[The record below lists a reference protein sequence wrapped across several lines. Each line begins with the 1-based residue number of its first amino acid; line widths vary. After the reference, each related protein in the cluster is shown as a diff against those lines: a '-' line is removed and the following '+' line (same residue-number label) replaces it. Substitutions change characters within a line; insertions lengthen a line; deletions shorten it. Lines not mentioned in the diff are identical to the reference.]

1 MGLLDFFSPAKKEVP
16 SLDRLPNGSFT
27 VDRDGN
33 VLTST
38 LPHSFSENNVREIGK
53 TVMEAI
59 NSAREANLPVAE
71 LAIHYSGLKITAKEQ
86 RGGAM
91 IFLAPVR

>member
-1 MGLLDFFSPAKKEVP
+1 MGFLDFFSSKSDTPV
-16 SLDRLPNGSFT
+16 LDRLPSGSFT

-38 LPHSFSENNVREIGK
+38 LPHSFPEAHVREIGK
-53 TVMEAI
+53 TVMDAMG
-59 NSAREANLPVAE
+59 SARAANLPVTE
-71 LAIHYSGLKITAKEQ
+71 MVIHFSGLKLTVKEQ
-86 RGGAM
+86 RGGVM

>member
-1 MGLLDFFSPAKKEVP
+1 MGLLDFFSSKKEAPVM
-16 SLDRLPNGSFT
+16 DRLPSGSFT

-38 LPHSFSENNVREIGK
+38 LPRSFGEATVREIGK
-53 TVMEAI
+53 TVMDAM

-71 LAIHYSGLKITAKEQ
+71 MIIYYSGLKITAKEQ

-91 IFLAPVR
+91 IFLAPIR

>member
-1 MGLLDFFSPAKKEVP
+1 MGLLDFFSSKKDEP
-16 SLDRLPNGSFT
+16 TLERLPSGSFT

-38 LPHSFSENNVREIGK
+38 LPHSFGEANVREIGK
-53 TVMEAI
+53 TIMDAMI
-59 NSAREANLPVAE
+59 SARAANLPVTE
-71 LAIHYSGLKITAKEQ
+71 MAIHFSGLKITAKEQ

>member
-1 MGLLDFFSPAKKEVP
+1 MGLLDFFSAKKDAPALE
-16 SLDRLPNGSFT
+16 RLPSGSFT
-27 VDRDGN
+27 VDRDGH

-38 LPHSFSENNVREIGK
+38 LPHSFSEAHVREIGK
-53 TVMEAI
+53 TVMDAI

-71 LAIHYSGLKITAKEQ
+71 VAIQFSGLKITAKEQ

>member
-1 MGLLDFFSPAKKEVP
+1 MGLLDFFSSRKDAPT
-16 SLDRLPNGSFT
+16 LDRLPSGSFT

-38 LPHSFSENNVREIGK
+38 LPRSFDEANVREIGK
-53 TVMEAI
+53 TVMEAMV
-59 NSAREANLPVAE
+59 SAREANLPVTE
-71 LAIHYSGLKITAKEQ
+71 MAIHFSGLKITAKEQ
-86 RGGAM
+86 RGGVM

>member
-1 MGLLDFFSPAKKEVP
+1 MGLLDFFSSKKDAP
-16 SLDRLPNGSFT
+16 TIDRLPSGSFT

-38 LPHSFSENNVREIGK
+38 LPHSFSEAHVREIGK
-53 TVMEAI
+53 TVMDAVV
-59 NSAREANLPVAE
+59 SAREANLPITE
-71 LAIHYSGLKITAKEQ
+71 MAIHFSGLKITAKEQ
-86 RGGAM
+86 RGGVM

>member
-1 MGLLDFFSPAKKEVP
+1 MGLLDFFSSKKDAP
-16 SLDRLPNGSFT
+16 TLGRLPSGSFT

-38 LPHSFSENNVREIGK
+38 LPRSFGEANVREIGK
-53 TVMEAI
+53 TVMEAMV
-59 NSAREANLPVAE
+59 SAREANLPVTE
-71 LAIHYSGLKITAKEQ
+71 LVLYFSALKITAKEQ
-86 RGGAM
+86 RGGVM

>member
-1 MGLLDFFSPAKKEVP
+1 MGLLDFFSSKKDVPA
-16 SLDRLPNGSFT
+16 LGRLPSGSFT

-38 LPHSFSENNVREIGK
+38 LPRSFGEANVREIGK
-53 TVMEAI
+53 TVMEAMV
-59 NSAREANLPVAE
+59 SAREANVPVTE
-71 LAIHYSGLKITAKEQ
+71 LALYFSALKITAKEQ
-86 RGGAM
+86 RGGVM